1 MQDRDRELLQRFE
14 VQKFLGKG
22 SYGSVYRVRRL
33 SDGKIYALKETNVK
47 QMSQQDRAD
56 AVNEIRLL
64 ASVRHEHVV
73 NYHEAFVDGNRLCIV
88 MEYAPHGDIAK
99 AIKKRQ
105 QQGKFFSEDSIWSYL
120 IQVASGLQA
129 LHAQRILHRDI
140 KAANVLRCEGDKVK
154 IGDLGVAK
162 LLKGQMTKTQIGT
175 PHYMPPEV
183 WKNRPYSFSSDTWA
197 LGCLLY
203 EMATFTVPFEARS
216 LEELR
221 YRVLRGKYNPLP
233 ENYSQDLHNLVRV
246 MLDPEPSN
254 RPSITQVME
263 LPAVKSRLGLVE
275 KGRTPPSTAA
285 SVLLETI
292 KVPRNLRLL
301 GKRLPEP
308 RYPGEVVDD
317 GVASWPPPGPPATR
331 LPVIASAASTS
342 ASSPSH
348 LGRPSGFSKPDPL
361 KLPRIGGEEAPP
373 PKNSGVPPPV
383 MGAHAHFGKPGQV
396 HYQPAGGRPPY
407 GNPYGPPPYGNP
419 YQAQQPPQAGKPPS
433 NPYNHPPYG
442 RAHMYANPH
451 AVPNRQ
457 GKGFAGQMHPQPRGQ
472 SRSRL
477 QKEISVPPQR
487 RGVAKYA

>member
-88 MEYAPHGDIAK
+88 MEYAPNGDIAK

-233 ENYSQDLHNLVRV
+233 ETYSQDLHHLVRV
-246 MLDPEPSN
+246 MLDPEPSH

-263 LPAVKSRLGLVE
+263 LPAVKSRLDLVD

-317 GVASWPPPGPPATR
+317 GVASCKA
-331 LPVIASAASTS
+331 
-342 ASSPSH
+342 
-348 LGRPSGFSKPDPL
+348 DPL
-361 KLPRIGGEEAPP
+361 KLPRIGGEEPP
-373 PKNSGVPPPV
+373 SSKNSGVPLPV
-383 MGAHAHFGKPGQV
+383 MGAHAHFGKPV
-396 HYQPAGGRPPY
+396 
-407 GNPYGPPPYGNP
+407 
-419 YQAQQPPQAGKPPS
+419 
-433 NPYNHPPYG
+433 
-442 RAHMYANPH
+442 
-451 AVPNRQ
+451 
-457 GKGFAGQMHPQPRGQ
+457 GQ
-472 SRSRL
+472 SFAD
-477 QKEISVPPQR
+477 KISASGQFTVTAGDPDSPLNFNFMGGNNDAISMGGNTLRQQD
-487 RGVAKYA
+487 